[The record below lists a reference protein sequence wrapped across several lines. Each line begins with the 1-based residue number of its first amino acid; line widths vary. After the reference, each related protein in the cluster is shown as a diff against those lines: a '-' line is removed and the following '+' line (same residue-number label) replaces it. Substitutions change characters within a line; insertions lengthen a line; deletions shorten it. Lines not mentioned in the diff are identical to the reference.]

1 MPAKP
6 NQSQGQTESD
16 FDDFGYFLLAG
27 WLTIFRPTISDPRVK
42 STTLASGFLA
52 DVEIKTM
59 ANESIRC

>member
-27 WLTIFRPTISDPRVK
+27 WLTIF
-42 STTLASGFLA
+42 
-52 DVEIKTM
+52 
-59 ANESIRC
+59 

>member
-27 WLTIFRPTISDPRVK
+27 WLTIFRPIISDPRRQHLK
-42 STTLASGFLA
+42 STTLASGFA
-52 DVEIKTM
+52 GWCGNTTHGK
-59 ANESIRC
+59 